1 MKEDVEGKMKEELL
15 KSVAQPMQVFFAPFR
30 LSVANFT
37 MSALAMVALLLF
49 DYGTYIWTPIISA
62 IVIHIILIII
72 GRREPHIDNILAARG
87 MVYRRTKNIIKEGG
101 NKYGA

>member
-1 MKEDVEGKMKEELL
+1 MKEELL

-37 MSALAMVALLLF
+37 MNALAMTALLLF
-49 DYGTYIWTPIISA
+49 GYGTYIWAPIIST
-62 IVIHIILIII
+62 IVLHVILIAV
-72 GRREPHIDNILAARG
+72 GRREPHIDNIIAARS
-87 MVYRRTKNIIKEGG
+87 MVAWATKNIIKEGG